1 MADSF
6 DGTPRSTREVLVVED
21 EPDLVATYERLL
33 RRQGCRTTS
42 ARSCAA
48 GLRAIAIGP
57 LDLLITDLRLPDGDG
72 LVLVRA
78 ARALP
83 TPAPVIVVSGFAFGA
98 SREAVTQA
106 GATAILGKPFS
117 TDEFTRLVRAILEAG
132 WR

>member
-1 MADSF
+1 MADSP
-6 DGTPRSTREVLVVED
+6 GGAPSTREVLVVED
-21 EPDLVATYERLL
+21 EPDMVATYERLL

-48 GLRAIAIGP
+48 GLRAIAIWP
-57 LDLLITDLRLPDGDG
+57 PDLLITDLRLPDGDG
-72 LVLVRA
+72 LVLIRA

-98 SREAVTQA
+98 SREAATQA
-106 GATAILGKPFS
+106 GATAILSKPFS

>member
-1 MADSF
+1 MPDSP
-6 DGTPRSTREVLVVED
+6 GGARSTREVLVVED
-21 EPDLVATYERLL
+21 EPDMVATYERLL
-33 RRQGCRTTS
+33 RRQGCRTTA

-48 GLRAIAIGP
+48 GLAAIAIGP

-72 LVLVRA
+72 VVLVRA

-98 SREAVTQA
+98 SREAATQA
-106 GATAILGKPFS
+106 GATAILSKPFS
-117 TDEFTRLVRAILEAG
+117 TEEFTKLVRAILEAG

>member
-1 MADSF
+1 MADSP
-6 DGTPRSTREVLVVED
+6 GGARSTREVLVVED
-21 EPDLVATYERLL
+21 EPDMVATYERLL

-57 LDLLITDLRLPDGDG
+57 PDLLITDLRLPDGDG
-72 LVLVRA
+72 LVLIRA

-98 SREAVTQA
+98 SREAATQA
-106 GATAILGKPFS
+106 GATAILSKPFS